1 MLTELE
7 ALVLYALVVP
17 FLIVLFGIKQ
27 RRNPI
32 SILRGMKPFFREFE
46 ARGPNTISGPGRI
59 SAGSRL
65 RVDSLPAAHTIMWF
79 RLFLILVPVAWRVG
93 RWTWRRVRA
102 QAESPR

>member
-32 SILRGMKPFFREFE
+32 SIIRGMKPFFREFE
-46 ARGPNTISGPGRI
+46 ARGPNTISGPGENF
-59 SAGSRL
+59 GGQ
-65 RVDSLPAAHTIMWF
+65 PA
-79 RLFLILVPVAWRVG
+79 
-93 RWTWRRVRA
+93 
-102 QAESPR
+102 